1 MDEVEGSNPGH
12 SLLFL
17 HSSDCY
23 DATLAAGKKG
33 KTVQLR
39 SGTPQQDDFLKRGL
53 NEGGSGEENE
63 DDQQAKVEWIRETV
77 RFVSKKKTIKWLMPG
92 KERHG
97 EKIYI
102 TCSRL

>member
-17 HSSDCY
+17 RSSDCY

-33 KTVQLR
+33 KTVQLQ
-39 SGTPQQDDFLKRGL
+39 SGTPQQDDFLKRGP

-63 DDQQAKVEWIRETV
+63 DDQSGMDTRNGSV
-77 RFVSKKKTIKWLMPG
+77 RFE
-92 KERHG
+92 KEDD
-97 EKIYI
+97 
-102 TCSRL
+102 